1 MDAILRALA
10 RASQADADT
19 YQLKTII
26 IFCGIGLLASLLYVI
41 AGYDL
46 GAGFF

>member
-1 MDAILRALA
+1 MEAILRALA
-10 RASQADADT
+10 RVSQAGADT
-19 YQLKTII
+19 YELKTIV
-26 IFCGIGLLASLLYVI
+26 IFSGIGLLASLLYVI